1 VRRFCTPGGLRFLT
15 LRSWTGIACVLIASS
30 LSLRAQL
37 WVNGGGAGNV
47 KWSRTDNWAPNG
59 APANDGSANL
69 VFGPVAKPQGYAPDM
84 DANWNV
90 NSVTFAS
97 SNTNSY
103 ALHSLSGFTLTLQ
116 GGITNNS
123 TLVQTVSNS
132 IVLGANQTWN
142 AAAGDL
148 AIAGNV
154 DNNGHALSVGGA
166 HDTTFTGII
175 SGSGGLTK
183 NDSGMLSLLANDT
196 FSGPVTINGGTLNAG
211 AAGALGSVSSV
222 TINGGSLSLAGLGN
236 RVNDFAPILL
246 NGGGIWGNNLSEAF
260 GPLTVSASSSI
271 NLSPGGAAGTITFA
285 SAQWTAGTLTING
298 WSGAAHTA
306 GTDDRVLVSIRP
318 ADNFLANVQFAGFP
332 MGSEYLLS
340 GELVPVPEPKPMLL
354 CFCTF
359 ALASLRYLNRVR
371 KRASARRLLDFEA

>member
-1 VRRFCTPGGLRFLT
+1 
-15 LRSWTGIACVLIASS
+15 
-30 LSLRAQL
+30 
-37 WVNGGGAGNV
+37 
-47 KWSRTDNWAPNG
+47 
-59 APANDGSANL
+59 
-69 VFGPVAKPQGYAPDM
+69 M

-90 NSVTFAS
+90 NSITFAS
-97 SNTNSY
+97 SNTSSY
-103 ALHSLSGFTLTLQ
+103 VLQSLGGFSLTLQ
-116 GGITNNS
+116 GGITNNG
-123 TLVQTVSNS
+123 TPLQTVSNS

-154 DNNGHALSVGGA
+154 DNNGHTLSVGGA

-183 NDSGMLSLLANDT
+183 NDSGALSLLANDT
-196 FSGPVTINGGTLNAG
+196 FSGPVTINGGTLVAG
-211 AAGALGSVSSV
+211 TAGALGSVSSV
-222 TINGGSLSLAGLGN
+222 TINGGSLRLAGLGN
-236 RVNDFAPILL
+236 RVNDFAAILL
-246 NGGGIWGNNLSEAF
+246 SGGGISGNNLSESF
-260 GPLTVSASSSI
+260 GPLTVSANSSV

-285 SAQWTAGTLTING
+285 SAQWTAGTLTVNG

-306 GTDDRVLVSIRP
+306 GTDDRVVVSIRP

-332 MGSEYLLS
+332 LGSEYLLS

-359 ALASLRYLNRVR
+359 ALASLRFLNRSR
-371 KRASARRLLDFEA
+371 KAATGKKGAEL